1 MLKIGEFAK
10 LCQANKRTLRYYD
23 QIGVLCPDR
32 VDNVTGYRYYSKDK
46 IKTFQLIEQLKQL
59 DFSLDE
65 IKQFLACSPAQQC
78 RIYAE
83 KKLAI
88 TRSIRQKNVQ
98 VNQIDENC
106 GNVQPDVI
114 PLIKEILTMPFE
126 DDPQVIG
133 KWVYCGDSEKRE
145 SSYDEHNWI
154 KKEVQHNE
162 LYFLPGGCQTWMCFW
177 SKDYLYYIL
186 PAFNVVVPNPYRIF
200 HIGQTTYM
208 EIEWTVDMFINQ
220 SEQSSIRI
228 YKQENTKRYSERETH
243 AARDNVDVPFV
254 ADDRLIGK
262 WETVDLV
269 NHPCDFRVDQR
280 HCQGGFWLVNMQF
293 FNRGICFQTRHCGDV
308 QIELK
313 YSAGMIID
321 QIHERV
327 HHYQIL
333 TEQGTDYLIMEHKY
347 TDYDYLGKV
356 PYYYVLK
363 RKSP

>member
-10 LCQANKRTLRYYD
+10 LCQVNKRTLRYYD

-32 VDNVTGYRYYSKDK
+32 VDDATGYRYYSQDK

-65 IKQFLACSPAQQC
+65 IKEFLACTPAQQC

-83 KKLAI
+83 KKLALNRI
-88 TRSIRQKNVQ
+88 IRQKNVL

-106 GNVQPDVI
+106 GNVRPGAI
-114 PLIKEILTMPFE
+114 PLIKEILAMPFE

-145 SSYDEHNWI
+145 SSYDENCLI
-154 KKEVQHNE
+154 KKEVQHE
-162 LYFLPGGCQTWMCFW
+162 RLYFLPGGCLTWMYFW
-177 SKDYLYYIL
+177 SKDYLYYVL
-186 PAFNVVVPNPYRIF
+186 PAFNVVVPNPYRVF
-200 HIGQTTYM
+200 YIGKTKYM
-208 EIEWTVDMFINQ
+208 EIEWMVDMFINN
-220 SEQSSIRI
+220 SEHSPIRI
-228 YKQENTKRYSERETH
+228 YKQENTKKYSERETH

-254 ADDRLIGK
+254 ADDRLIGE

-269 NHPCDFRVDQR
+269 NHPSDFCVDQR
-280 HCQGGFWLVNMQF
+280 HCTGGFWLVNMQF
-293 FNRGICFQTRHCGDV
+293 FNRGICIQTRHCGDV
-308 QIELK
+308 KIELK

-321 QIHERV
+321 QFYERV
-327 HHYQIL
+327 HHYQIH

-347 TDYDYLGKV
+347 IEYDYSGKV

-363 RKSP
+363 RKAP

>member
-10 LCQANKRTLRYYD
+10 MCGVSVQTLRYYD
-23 QIGVLCPDR
+23 QIGVLCPDH
-32 VDNVTGYRYYSKDK
+32 VDDATGYRYYSQDK
-46 IKTFQLIEQLKQL
+46 TKTFALIEQLKQL

-65 IKQFLACSPAQQC
+65 IKQFLACTPAQQC
-78 RIYAE
+78 QIYAE

-88 TRSIRQKNVQ
+88 TRIIRQKNVQ

-106 GNVQPDVI
+106 GNVQPGAI

-133 KWVYCGDSEKRE
+133 KWIYCGDAEKRE
-145 SSYDEHNWI
+145 SSYDEHNLI
-154 KKEVQHNE
+154 KKEILHNA
-162 LYFLPGGCQTWMCFW
+162 LYFLPGGCLTWMYFW

-186 PAFNVVVPNPYRIF
+186 PGFNVVVPNPYRVY
-200 HIGQTTYM
+200 HIGQAMYM
-208 EIEWTVDMFINQ
+208 EIEWMVDMFMHN

-228 YKQENTKRYSERETH
+228 YKQENAQRYSERQTH

-254 ADDRLIGK
+254 ADDRLIGE

-269 NHPCDFRVDQR
+269 NHPSDFRVDQR
-280 HCQGGFWLVNMQF
+280 HCHGGFWLVNMRF

-308 QIELK
+308 QVELK

-321 QIHERV
+321 QFYERV
-327 HHYQIL
+327 HHYQIH

-347 TDYDYLGKV
+347 IEYDYSGKV
-356 PYYYVLK
+356 PYYYVLR
-363 RKSP
+363 RKTL